1 MNRRIENASN
11 LSEAGR
17 PAPGKEAVEAA
28 HPAET
33 IDREII
39 DTNTL
44 EREIAGIN
52 GMEIRAGDRYTN
64 EEHNEYLLSLR
75 KKIENLSGSTQNIEN
90 INTVQNRRIEN
101 TENLTGVSPQ
111 AAGEDNPEEHPAETI
126 ERETID
132 IKTLERELYEINERN
147 IRARDRY
154 TEVFSEL
161 KRRAK
166 RDSSDGRTLT
176 KKEALK
182 ALMDRNYRPETDME
196 GSDLPLER
204 DLMVEAVRDTLM
216 EYPEGD
222 INVYELME
230 RYNERNEAPS
240 NALRQADAIQSL
252 ISDIRRVETV
262 YREEPDVEKEAREAG
277 EEAARRMAEGR
288 GLFAG
293 QRNIVEREV
302 SEAPKIDL
310 VHKAE
315 NTLSEEEIR
324 ETLEEMRRSV
334 KTEKT
339 VEESE
344 SINIISNEKKAE
356 KRIEEVGADFMKPR
370 IRTDAEIEAM
380 ISRGVKSQMSQ
391 ISEQVMGKL
400 AKKLQ
405 SDRSRRG
412 L

>member
-1 MNRRIENASN
+1 
-11 LSEAGR
+11 
-17 PAPGKEAVEAA
+17 
-28 HPAET
+28 
-33 IDREII
+33 
-39 DTNTL
+39 
-44 EREIAGIN
+44 
-52 GMEIRAGDRYTN
+52 
-64 EEHNEYLLSLR
+64 
-75 KKIENLSGSTQNIEN
+75 
-90 INTVQNRRIEN
+90 
-101 TENLTGVSPQ
+101 
-111 AAGEDNPEEHPAETI
+111 
-126 ERETID
+126 
-132 IKTLERELYEINERN
+132 
-147 IRARDRY
+147 
-154 TEVFSEL
+154 
-161 KRRAK
+161 
-166 RDSSDGRTLT
+166 
-176 KKEALK
+176 
-182 ALMDRNYRPETDME
+182 MDRNYRPETDME